1 MKGKWKVAAATT
13 VAASIGAA
21 FALSGNEAQAAVKTT
36 TVSYV
41 AQVKN
46 ASQPIYAKAGD
57 SKQKMKAGTTYTNTT
72 LYIYS
77 KAVVSGTTYYEL
89 RNTTSKTATAIGWVK
104 ASSVQV
110 KTLSYPKSDQKV
122 RKLNGTEKGYTRPNG
137 KSKNILFKSLTAYK
151 NTTMKTLSIAKVG
164 NETWYYG
171 LIGGQGAWFKS
182 SSFTA
187 ATTTTTTK
195 PVTTKKAVAVNY
207 VGTVKAQTSPLFK
220 ATTDAKPAMKAGK
233 AYTDEI
239 FYIQHKQVVNGVTF
253 YELKRSQTGA
263 TVAWVKAADVTIQS
277 YKTVKNTKKS
287 FTLLG
292 TGKGYTRANGGA
304 RNVLLTTLTA
314 HKGKTFTPSYIAT
327 VGKATWYYG
336 KVGTANVWL
345 AANQVK
351 AKTATTTP
359 APEKKPVDVPKEE
372 QPTETPDAIVIV
384 ESTVSQIGTVTKA
397 DTTVIPDIAKP
408 TVTKKIA
415 TTYVNKAAIVTKSA
429 TFQNKTYYYMPK
441 AGWVE
446 ASNVTL
452 RNYTAAK
459 AYKKTLSLVGKG
471 SGYSIQG
478 GTTSQVSKSLKAVAG
493 QDFYVTKS
501 AVVGTTTWYYGKDQD
516 GDAYWTAKSNTTAKV
531 GPTIE
536 AANMNVIMNGSS
548 VALYADIND
557 LATSQNMTTVELM
570 QVYTVSRKATTP
582 ASVVYYELTYNGVAI
597 GWVLAANVKNQP
609 TTTQVSNTASL
620 FLNGVG
626 KAYSEAGEQGQ
637 LVHSTLAAY
646 RKDGFIPLDEKT
658 VGGVLYYKGVVG
670 TNVVWVGQ
678 GALSNPYLVVDL
690 RKVSGITQKEMQDY
704 LVKMKGD
711 TIKSNDLYKAIPAIL
726 EVEKT
731 YGINAQFILAHM
743 IAETGWGTSKISQYK
758 HNGFGYQAYDTCAMT
773 CAAYFPSVVEGLP
786 FYANK
791 IYTQYLTASGPYY
804 NGTSV
809 SDINVR
815 YATDKNWSVGIA
827 RNMRGM
833 KEYDAAYYKKQPVA
847 SVTPPTVTTK
857 VTHIIP
863 SDQPQPETFRVFN
876 KAFTATAKSD
886 TVYYKMP
893 YANAANKVATAKAG
907 ATINVEAYHDDVR
920 DASGA
925 RWFRTTYNGTQA
937 WVQSSTM
944 TIPYL
949 ATATSTMNVLKTADS
964 VAGVKVVSVT
974 ATTHLRR
981 LVDTKGAVVT
991 KKDAKG
997 ISFTNVTV
1005 AHTGQTGW
1013 IETAKL
1019 RTFE

>member
-57 SKQKMKAGTTYTNTT
+57 SKQKMKAGTAYTNTT

-110 KTLSYPKSDQKV
+110 QTLSYPKSDQKV
-122 RKLNGTEKGYTRPNG
+122 RTFNGTEKGYTRPNG
-137 KSKNILFKSLTAYK
+137 MSKNVLFKSLATYK
-151 NTTMKTLSIAKVG
+151 NKTMKTLSIAKVG
-164 NETWYYG
+164 KETWYYG
-171 LIGGQGAWFKS
+171 LVGGQGAWFKA

-187 ATTTTTTK
+187 ATKTTTK
-195 PVTTKKAVAVNY
+195 PATTKKAVAVNY

-220 ATTDAKPAMKAGK
+220 ATTDTKPAMKAGK

-239 FYIQHKQVVNGVTF
+239 FYIQHKQVVKGVTF

-452 RNYTAAK
+452 QNYTAAK

-471 SGYSIQG
+471 KGYSLQG
-478 GTTSQVSKSLKAVAG
+478 GTSKQVKKSLNVVAG
-493 QDFYVTKS
+493 QDFFVTKS
-501 AVVGTTTWYYGKDQD
+501 AVVGTTTWYYGTDQD
-516 GDAYWTAKSNTTAKV
+516 GDRYWTAKSNTIAKV
-531 GPTIE
+531 TPSIE
-536 AANMNVIMNGSS
+536 AADLHVIMNASS
-548 VALYADIND
+548 VTLYPDVND
-557 LATSQNMTTVELM
+557 LATSQKMTTVELM
-570 QVYTVSRKATTP
+570 QVYKVSRKATTP
-582 ASVVYYELTYNGVAI
+582 TSVVYYELTYNGVVI
-597 GWVLAANVKNQP
+597 GWVAAADVKNQP

-626 KAYSEAGEQGQ
+626 KGYSEAGERGQ
-637 LVHSTLAAY
+637 LVYSTLAAN

-658 VGGVLYYKGVVG
+658 VGGVVYYKGVVG
-670 TNVVWVGQ
+670 TKIVWVGQ

-690 RKVSGITQKEMQDY
+690 RKVSNITQEEMEKY
-704 LVKMKGD
+704 LVRVKGD
-711 TIKSNDLYKAIPAIL
+711 AIKSNDLYKAIPAIL
-726 EVEKT
+726 DVQKT

-758 HNGFGYQAYDTCAMT
+758 HNGFGYQAYDSCAMT
-773 CAAYFPSVVEGLP
+773 CAAYFPSVVGGLP

-791 IYTQYLTASGPYY
+791 IYTQYLKASGPYY

-827 RNMRGM
+827 RNMRNM
-833 KEYDAAYYKKQPVA
+833 KEYDAAYYAKQPVA
-847 SVTPPTVTTK
+847 SVNPPAVTTK

-863 SDQPQPETFRVFN
+863 SNQPQPETFRTF
-876 KAFTATAKSD
+876 KTAFAATAKSA

-893 YANAANKVATAKAG
+893 YATTANKLGTAKAG
-907 ATINVEAYHDDVR
+907 DTINVEAYHDDVR
-920 DASGA
+920 DSGSS

-937 WVQSSTM
+937 WVLSSTM

-974 ATTHLRR
+974 KTTHLRR
-981 LVDTKGAVVT
+981 LVDANGAVMT